1 MTCTVSK
8 TKQTIISFLFLFST
22 NSFTNVYLAGGWK
35 QVGGGGKKPINKL
48 GRLAEKGVI

>member
-8 TKQTIISFLFLFST
+8 TKQTIRSFLFST

-35 QVGGGGKKPINKL
+35 HGGGGGKKPINKL